1 MAAFLQLDVS
11 PEHPA
16 MRKFILSADGKYN
29 VRFILIVLQPVSMT
43 RIPLIA
49 EIQRRIRPGESM
61 FYPNSGRIVPVPELS
76 FQLHAQLSG
85 KIIIALR
92 IHMLIKNP
100 RPCFRKRILFHA
112 GILQIDERRNLP
124 GPFRPKDFCAACSE
138 PCRRPYK

>member
-1 MAAFLQLDVS
+1 
-11 PEHPA
+11 

-124 GPFRPKDFCAACSE
+124 GPFRLLEWYFASVPRPRAERLLCSLFRTL
-138 PCRRPYK
+138 PPSI